1 VDAPLESPR
10 AEDGVITQAR
20 RTVRERPWAVA
31 GVALA
36 LVVIVA
42 GKTYYRDATAGELTW
57 ILAPTAK
64 LVSWLSGG
72 SFAYEA
78 GPGWVDPQI
87 GFIIAAP
94 CAGVNF
100 ALAAFLALGVG
111 AAPGMVSLR
120 ALATRLAAAAALAYA
135 ATLVVNTTRIVIAI
149 AMHRGTIDIAGD
161 RAELHRIE
169 GIVVYLGGL
178 VGLYALARA
187 LDARKA
193 RHVVAS

>member
-1 VDAPLESPR
+1 
-10 AEDGVITQAR
+10 VIAAAR
-20 RTVRERPWAVA
+20 RAVREQPWAVA

-36 LVVIVA
+36 LIVIVA
-42 GKTYYRDATAGELTW
+42 GKTYYRDATAGELTF

-72 SFAYEA
+72 TFVYEA

-111 AAPGMVSLR
+111 AAPGMVSPR
-120 ALATRLAAAAALAYA
+120 TMMARLAAAAALAYA
-135 ATLVVNTTRIVIAI
+135 ATLVVNTVRIVIAI
-149 AMHRGTIDIAGD
+149 AMHRGSIDIAGD

-178 VGLYALARA
+178 VALYALARA
-187 LDARKA
+187 LDGRKE
-193 RHVVAS
+193 RHAVAP

>member
-1 VDAPLESPR
+1 
-10 AEDGVITQAR
+10 VI
-20 RTVRERPWAVA
+20 RERRWAIA

-36 LVVIVA
+36 LVVIVV

-64 LVSWLSGG
+64 LVSWISGG
-72 SFAYEA
+72 HFVYEA

-120 ALATRLAAAAALAYA
+120 TLAARLAAAAAVAYV
-135 ATLVVNTTRIVIAI
+135 ATLVVNTARIAIAI

-169 GIVVYLGGL
+169 GIVIYLGGL
-178 VGLYALARA
+178 VALYALARS
-187 LDARKA
+187 LDGRKA
-193 RHVVAS
+193 AHVEAR

>member
-1 VDAPLESPR
+1 MPSR
-10 AEDGVITQAR
+10 AAL
-20 RTVRERPWAVA
+20 RTVGERRWAIA
-31 GVALA
+31 GVAAA
-36 LVVIVA
+36 LVVIVLA
-42 GKTYYRDATAGELTW
+42 KTYYRDATAGELSF

-64 LVSWLSGG
+64 LVSWISGG
-72 SFAYEA
+72 SFLYEA
-78 GPGWVDPQI
+78 GPGWVDPKI

-120 ALATRLAAAAALAYA
+120 TLAVRLAAAAAIAFV

-149 AMHRGTIDIAGD
+149 AMHTKTIDIAGD

-178 VGLYALARA
+178 VALYALARS
-187 LDARKA
+187 LDGRKD
-193 RHVVAS
+193 RHVIAG